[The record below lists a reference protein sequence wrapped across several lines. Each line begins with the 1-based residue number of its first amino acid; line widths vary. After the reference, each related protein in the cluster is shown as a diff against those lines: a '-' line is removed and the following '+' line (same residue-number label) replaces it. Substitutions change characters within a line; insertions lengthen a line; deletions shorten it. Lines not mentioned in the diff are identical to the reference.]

1 MVTEEVAV
9 ESEAA
14 MCVVRLRRTE
24 LKCLIDLY
32 YRGRTDNELLKTC
45 ARALQV
51 GQDRKAPGSV
61 AFKLSSAQRDTLL
74 AATYGRRAP
83 GLGDLVPLL
92 KEHFDQMPAPVR
104 RRRRSPA
111 PGAKKGKASKNKGK
125 SKSVW
130 TVSGGLPTLGHR
142 R

>member
-1 MVTEEVAV
+1 M

-83 GLGDLVPLL
+83 GLGDLSSTL
-92 KEHFDQMPAPVR
+92 KRALRPDA
-104 RRRRSPA
+104 SPGSTPTPQPRA
-111 PGAKKGKASKNKGK
+111 WRKEGKGKQE
-125 SKSVW
+125 
-130 TVSGGLPTLGHR
+130 
-142 R
+142 

>member
-61 AFKLSSAQRDTLL
+61 AFKLSSAQRDTCSQ
-74 AATYGRRAP
+74 RRTA
-83 GLGDLVPLL
+83 D
-92 KEHFDQMPAPVR
+92 VR
-104 RRRRSPA
+104 Q
-111 PGAKKGKASKNKGK
+111 G
-125 SKSVW
+125 
-130 TVSGGLPTLGHR
+130 SGTEFHS
-142 R
+142 